1 MTYRAPIND
10 MLLALNHGAG
20 LQAAVKAGHYGD
32 FDSDITAA
40 VLEEAGRFA
49 TDVLA
54 PLNRIGDENGI
65 KLAND
70 KVTTA
75 PGWPDAY
82 QRWTA
87 AGWNAVSGSEAFG
100 GQGLPLAINAACT
113 EIWSAS
119 NIAFGLCPLLTLS
132 AIEAL
137 DAHGSEDLKK
147 IYLEKLVS
155 GEWTG
160 TMQLTEPQAGSD
172 VGALRTRAERA
183 ADGSYRITGT
193 KIFITYGDHDMTD
206 NIVHFVLARLP
217 DAPAGTKGIS
227 LFLIPKFLVN
237 ADGSLGARNDIYPS
251 GVEHK
256 LGMHASPTC
265 TMTMGDKGG
274 AIGYLVGEENRGM
287 LCMFTM
293 MNQARLGVGLEG
305 VGIADRAYQQALAFA
320 QERRQGRAIGKTGDG
335 TDAIIVHPD
344 VKRMLMQMRALT
356 AAARTICYATAVAFD
371 VSVRATDAK
380 VRSDAAARGAL
391 LTPIAKAFSTD
402 IGNEVTSLGVQI
414 HGGMGFIE
422 ETGAAQHYRD
432 ARITAIYEGT
442 NGIQSIDL
450 VTRKL
455 RAQGG
460 ASVWALLD
468 ELSDIV
474 KRVEASNDP
483 AFGTTG
489 AKLRDALGSLER
501 SSRWLLE
508 RIASA
513 PNDALAGATPY
524 LRLFGSTLGGCK
536 LAEEALAARTL
547 GRGFG
552 RSAALCHAGALLCR
566 EHFGAGR
573 LAGAHGD
580 GQRQFGHRRRRGFAG
595 LTRCGG
601 LAANPRQLAASVFTR
616 AASACRFG
624 AARGLERTVEI
635 NHSECMFF
643 ARLRADSMLGQ
654 QRPSSNW
661 RRGAIAR

>member
-10 MLLALNHGAG
+10 MLLSLNHGAG
-20 LQAAVKAGHYGD
+20 LLSAVQAGHYGD
-32 FDSDITAA
+32 FDADIVAA
-40 VLEEAGRFA
+40 VLEEAGKFA

-54 PLNRIGDENGI
+54 PLNRVGDEHGI
-65 KLAND
+65 KLEAN

-82 QRWTA
+82 KRWTEG
-87 AGWNAVSGSEAFG
+87 GWNAVSGPEAFG
-100 GQGLPLAINAACT
+100 GQGLPLAVNAACT

-119 NIAFGLCPLLTLS
+119 NVAFGLCPLLTLS

-137 DAHGSEDLKK
+137 DAHGSDELKK

-172 VGALRTRAERA
+172 VGALRTRAERM
-183 ADGSYRITGT
+183 ADGTYRLKGT

-227 LFLIPKFLVN
+227 LFLVPKFLVN

-265 TMTMGDKGG
+265 TMTMGDQGG
-274 AIGYLVGEENRGM
+274 AIGYLVGEENQGM
-287 LCMFTM
+287 RCMFTM

-305 VGIADRAYQQALAFA
+305 VGIADRAYQQALAYA
-320 QERRQGRAIGKTGDG
+320 QERKQGKAVGKTGDG
-335 TDAIIVHPD
+335 SDPIIVHPD

-356 AAARTICYATAVAFD
+356 AAARTICYATAVALD
-371 VSVRATDAK
+371 VSVRAKDAGT
-380 VRSDAAARGAL
+380 RAAAAARGAL

-402 IGNEVTSLGVQI
+402 TGNEVAYLGVQV

-422 ETGAAQHYRD
+422 ETGAAQHSRD

-455 RAQGG
+455 AANGG
-460 ASVWALLD
+460 ASVWTLLA
-468 ELSDIV
+468 ELNEIV
-474 KRVEASNDP
+474 SQVERSNDP

-489 AKLRDALGSLER
+489 AKLREALAALER
-501 SSRWLLE
+501 ASRWLLE
-508 RIASA
+508 RVTAK

-524 LRLFGSTLGGCK
+524 LRLFGATLGGCC
-536 LAEEALAARTL
+536 LAGEALAARK
-547 GRGFG
+547 G
-552 RSAALCHAGALLCR
+552 SD
-566 EHFGAGR
+566 
-573 LAGAHGD
+573 GD
-580 GQRQFGHRRRRGFAG
+580 PQR
-595 LTRCGG
+595 
-601 LAANPRQLAASVFTR
+601 
-616 AASACRFG
+616 
-624 AARGLERTVEI
+624 
-635 NHSECMFF
+635 
-643 ARLRADSMLGQ
+643 
-654 QRPSSNW
+654 
-661 RRGAIAR
+661 

>member
-1 MTYRAPIND
+1 MTYRAPISD

-32 FDSDITAA
+32 FDHDIAAA

-49 TDVLA
+49 SDVLA
-54 PLNRIGDENGI
+54 PLNVIGDEHGI
-65 KLAND
+65 KLD
-70 KVTTA
+70 DGKVTTA

-82 QRWTA
+82 KRWTE
-87 AGWNAVSGSEAFG
+87 AGWNAVSGPEAFG
-100 GQGLPLAINAACT
+100 GQGLPLAINAVCT

-137 DAHGSEDLKK
+137 DAHGSDDLKK

-155 GEWTG
+155 GEWPG

-183 ADGSYRITGT
+183 GDGSYRIKGT
-193 KIFITYGDHDMTD
+193 KIFITYGEHDMSD

-237 ADGSLGARNDIYPS
+237 ADGSLGARNDIFAS
-251 GVEHK
+251 GIEHK
-256 LGMHASPTC
+256 LGMHAAPTC
-265 TMTMGDKGG
+265 TMTMGDHGG
-274 AIGYLVGEENRGM
+274 AIGYLIGEENRGM
-287 LCMFTM
+287 SCMFTM

-305 VGIADRAYQQALAFA
+305 VGIADRAYQQALVFA
-320 QERRQGRAIGKTGDG
+320 QERRQGRAVGKKGEGSDP
-335 TDAIIVHPD
+335 IIVHPD

-356 AAARTICYATAVAFD
+356 AAARTICYATAVALD

-380 VRSDAAARGAL
+380 TRSLAAARGAL

-402 IGNEVTSLGVQI
+402 IGNEVTSLGVQV

-455 RAQGG
+455 AANNGE
-460 ASVWALLD
+460 AVWALLD
-468 ELSDIV
+468 ELAGIV
-474 KRVEASNDP
+474 KRVEVSNDP

-489 AKLRDALGSLER
+489 TKLRDALASLDR
-501 SSRWLLE
+501 TSRWLLE
-508 RIASA
+508 RVASA
-513 PNDALAGATPY
+513 PNEALAGATPY
-524 LRLFGSTLGGCK
+524 LRLFGSTLGGCM
-536 LAEEALAARTL
+536 LANEALAARSLGEGDPQRYVTL
-547 GRGFG
+547 ARF
-552 RSAALCHAGALLCR
+552 
-566 EHFGAGR
+566 
-573 LAGAHGD
+573 
-580 GQRQFGHRRRRGFAG
+580 FAE
-595 LTRCGG
+595 
-601 LAANPRQLAASVFTR
+601 NVSVQ
-616 AASACRFG
+616 AVS
-624 AARGLERTVEI
+624 LERTVMDSAEAV
-635 NHSECMFF
+635 NG
-643 ARLRADSMLGQ
+643 ADAVLLG
-654 QRPSSNW
+654 
-661 RRGAIAR
+661 

>member
-20 LQAAVKAGHYGD
+20 LQAAVEAGHYGD
-32 FDSDITAA
+32 FDADITAA

-49 TDVLA
+49 SDVLA
-54 PLNRIGDENGI
+54 PLNRVGDEHGI

-82 QRWTA
+82 RRWSA
-87 AGWNAVSGSEAFG
+87 AGWNAVSGPEGFG

-137 DAHGSEDLKK
+137 DAHGSEELKN

-217 DAPAGTKGIS
+217 DAPPGTRGIS
-227 LFLIPKFLVN
+227 LFLIPKFLAN
-237 ADGSLGARNDIYPS
+237 ADGSLGERNDIYPS

-265 TMTMGDKGG
+265 TMTMGDHGG
-274 AIGYLVGEENRGM
+274 AIGYLIGEENRGM

-305 VGIADRAYQQALAFA
+305 VGIADRAYQQALDFA
-320 QERRQGRAIGKTGDG
+320 QERKQGRAAGKQGDG
-335 TDAIIVHPD
+335 SDPIIVHPD

-356 AAARTICYATAVAFD
+356 AAARTICYATAVALD
-371 VSVRATDAK
+371 MSVRATDPK
-380 VRSDAAARGAL
+380 VRSAAAARGAL

-402 IGNEVTSLGVQI
+402 IGNEVTSLGVQV

-432 ARITAIYEGT
+432 ARITSIYEGT

-455 RAQGG
+455 AAQGG

-468 ELSDIV
+468 ELSAIV
-474 KRVEASNDP
+474 TQVEASNDP
-483 AFGTTG
+483 GFGTTG
-489 AKLRDALGSLER
+489 AKLREALASLER
-501 SSRWLLE
+501 ASRWLLE

-536 LAEEALAARTL
+536 LAEEALAARAL
-547 GRGFG
+547 DGFG
-552 RSAALCHAGALLCR
+552 DPQRYVTLARFFAENISVQAGALER
-566 EHFGAGR
+566 AVIDGAD
-573 LAGAHGD
+573 AVNGAD
-580 GQRQFGHRRRRGFAG
+580 AV
-595 LTRCGG
+595 L
-601 LAANPRQLAASVFTR
+601 
-616 AASACRFG
+616 
-624 AARGLERTVEI
+624 
-635 NHSECMFF
+635 
-643 ARLRADSMLGQ
+643 LG
-654 QRPSSNW
+654 
-661 RRGAIAR
+661 

>member
-1 MTYRAPIND
+1 MSYRAPIND

-20 LQAAVKAGHYGD
+20 LLGAVKAGHYGD
-32 FDSDITAA
+32 FDAEITAA

-49 TDVLA
+49 SEVLA
-54 PLNRIGDENGI
+54 PLNRVGDEKGI
-65 KLAND
+65 TLDAGR
-70 KVTTA
+70 VTTA

-82 QRWTA
+82 RRWAA
-87 AGWNAVSGSEAFG
+87 AGWNAVSGPEAFG

-137 DAHGSEDLKK
+137 DAHGSEALKK

-183 ADGSYRITGT
+183 ADGSYRISGT

-217 DAPAGTKGIS
+217 DAPAGTRGIS
-227 LFLIPKFLVN
+227 LFLIPKFLVK
-237 ADGSLGARNDIYPS
+237 ADGSLGLRNDIYAS

-265 TMTMGDKGG
+265 TMTMGDQGG
-274 AIGYLVGEENRGM
+274 AIGYLIGEENRGM
-287 LCMFTM
+287 QCMFTM

-320 QERRQGRAIGKTGDG
+320 QERRQGRALDKQGRAIGKAGNGSDP
-335 TDAIIVHPD
+335 IIVHPD

-356 AAARTICYATAVAFD
+356 AAARTICYATAVALD

-380 VRSDAAARGAL
+380 VRERAAARGAL

-455 RAQGG
+455 AANGG
-460 ASVWALLD
+460 ASVWVLLD
-468 ELSDIV
+468 ELSAIV
-474 KRVEASNDP
+474 SQVEASNDP

-489 AKLRDALGSLER
+489 VKLRDALGSLER
-501 SSRWLLE
+501 TSQWLLE
-508 RIASA
+508 RVTSA

-524 LRLFGSTLGGCK
+524 LRLFGATLGGCM
-536 LAEEALAARTL
+536 LATEALAARNLREGDPQRYVTL
-547 GRGFG
+547 ARYFAENI
-552 RSAALCHAGALLCR
+552 SVQAGA
-566 EHFGAGR
+566 
-573 LAGAHGD
+573 
-580 GQRQFGHRRRRGFAG
+580 
-595 LTRCGG
+595 
-601 LAANPRQLAASVFTR
+601 
-616 AASACRFG
+616 
-624 AARGLERTVEI
+624 LERTVIDSAEAV
-635 NHSECMFF
+635 NG
-643 ARLRADSMLGQ
+643 ADAVLLG
-654 QRPSSNW
+654 
-661 RRGAIAR
+661 

>member
-1 MTYRAPIND
+1 MTYRAPIHD

-20 LQAAVKAGHYGD
+20 LQAAMKAGHYGD
-32 FDSDITAA
+32 FDADITAA

-54 PLNRIGDENGI
+54 PLNRVGDEHGI
-65 KLAND
+65 KLDGGN
-70 KVTTA
+70 VTTA

-82 QRWTA
+82 RRWAA
-87 AGWNAVSGSEAFG
+87 AGWNAVSGPEAFG
-100 GQGLPLAINAACT
+100 GQGLPLAVNAACT

-119 NIAFGLCPLLTLS
+119 NVAFGLCPLLTLS

-137 DAHGSEDLKK
+137 DAHGSDALKK

-172 VGALRTRAERA
+172 VGSLRTRAERA
-183 ADGSYRITGT
+183 ADGSYRIKGT

-237 ADGSLGARNDIYPS
+237 ADGSLGERNDIYPS

-265 TMTMGDKGG
+265 TMTMGDHGG
-274 AIGYLVGEENRGM
+274 AIGYLIGEENRGM
-287 LCMFTM
+287 QCMFTM
-293 MNQARLGVGLEG
+293 MNQARLAVGLEG
-305 VGIADRAYQQALAFA
+305 VGLADRAYQQALAFA
-320 QERRQGRAIGKTGDG
+320 QERRQGRAIGKADG
-335 TDAIIVHPD
+335 NGGNGGNGADPIIMHPD

-356 AAARTICYATAVAFD
+356 AAARTICYATAVALD
-371 VSVRATDAK
+371 VSVRA
-380 VRSDAAARGAL
+380 SDPKTRGEAAARGAL

-402 IGNEVTSLGVQI
+402 IGNEVTSLGVQV

-455 RAQGG
+455 AANGG

-468 ELSDIV
+468 ELNDIV
-474 KRVEASNDP
+474 RRVEASNDP
-483 AFGTTG
+483 AFGTSG
-489 AKLRDALGSLER
+489 AKLRDALASLER
-501 SSRWLLE
+501 TSRWLLE
-508 RIASA
+508 RVASA

-524 LRLFGSTLGGCK
+524 LKLFGSTLGGCM
-536 LAEEALAARTL
+536 LANEALAARDLGQASGDPHRYVTL
-547 GRGFG
+547 ARFFAENI
-552 RSAALCHAGALLCR
+552 SVQAG
-566 EHFGAGR
+566 
-573 LAGAHGD
+573 
-580 GQRQFGHRRRRGFAG
+580 
-595 LTRCGG
+595 
-601 LAANPRQLAASVFTR
+601 S
-616 AASACRFG
+616 
-624 AARGLERTVEI
+624 LERTVMDSAAAV
-635 NHSECMFF
+635 NG
-643 ARLRADSMLGQ
+643 ADAVLLG
-654 QRPSSNW
+654 
-661 RRGAIAR
+661 

>member
-1 MTYRAPIND
+1 MTYRAPIHD

-20 LQAAVKAGHYGD
+20 LQAAVQAGHYGD
-32 FDSDITAA
+32 FDGDIAAA

-54 PLNRIGDENGI
+54 PLNRIGDKNGI
-65 KLAND
+65 QLKD
-70 KVTTA
+70 GQVTTA
-75 PGWPDAY
+75 PGWPEAY
-82 QRWTA
+82 KRWTA
-87 AGWNAVSGSEAFG
+87 AGWNAVSGPEAFG

-137 DAHGSEDLKK
+137 DAHGSDELKQ
-147 IYLEKLVS
+147 IYLEKLVT

-172 VGALRTRAERA
+172 VGALRSRAERA
-183 ADGSYRITGT
+183 ADGSYRIFGS

-206 NIVHFVLARLP
+206 NIVHFVLARMP

-274 AIGYLVGEENRGM
+274 AVGYLIGEENRGM

-293 MNQARLGVGLEG
+293 MNQARIGVGLEG

-320 QERRQGRAIGKTGDG
+320 QERKQGRGIGSKTTGMDP
-335 TDAIIVHPD
+335 IIVHPD

-356 AAARTICYATAVAFD
+356 AAARTICYATAVALD
-371 VSVRATDAK
+371 IAARSTDAK
-380 VRSDAAARGAL
+380 VRSEAAARGAL

-402 IGNEVTSLGVQI
+402 IGNEVTSLGVQV

-442 NGIQSIDL
+442 NGIQAIDL

-455 RAQGG
+455 GANGG

-468 ELSDIV
+468 ELSEIV
-474 KRVEASNDP
+474 GRVEASNDP

-489 AKLRDALGSLER
+489 AKLRDALGALER
-501 SSRWLLE
+501 SSKWLLE
-508 RIASA
+508 RLASA
-513 PNDALAGATPY
+513 PSDALAGATPY
-524 LRLFGSTLGGCK
+524 LRLFGSTLGGCM
-536 LAEEALAARTL
+536 LAGEALAAKDISDGGGDPARYVTL
-547 GRGFG
+547 ARFF
-552 RSAALCHAGALLCR
+552 AENITVQAG
-566 EHFGAGR
+566 
-573 LAGAHGD
+573 
-580 GQRQFGHRRRRGFAG
+580 
-595 LTRCGG
+595 
-601 LAANPRQLAASVFTR
+601 S
-616 AASACRFG
+616 
-624 AARGLERTVEI
+624 LERTVIDGAE
-635 NHSECMFF
+635 SVTS
-643 ARLRADSMLGQ
+643 ADAVLL
-654 QRPSSNW
+654 
-661 RRGAIAR
+661 A

>member
-20 LQAAVKAGHYGD
+20 LQAAVNAGHYGD

-54 PLNRIGDENGI
+54 PLNRIGDEAGI
-65 KLAND
+65 KLDND

-82 QRWTA
+82 RRWTA
-87 AGWNAVSGSEAFG
+87 AGWNAVSGPEAFG

-137 DAHGSEDLKK
+137 DAHGSDELKN

-160 TMQLTEPQAGSD
+160 TMHLTEPQAGSD

-237 ADGSLGARNDIYPS
+237 ADGSLGASNDIYPS

-274 AIGYLVGEENRGM
+274 AVGYLIGEENRGM

-293 MNQARLGVGLEG
+293 MNQARLSVGLEG

-320 QERRQGRAIGKTGDG
+320 QERRQGRAVGNTGNG
-335 TDAIIVHPD
+335 LDAIIVHPD

-356 AAARTICYATAVAFD
+356 AAARTICYTTAVALD

-380 VRSDAAARGAL
+380 ARSDAAARGAL

-402 IGNEVTSLGVQI
+402 IGNEVTSLGIQI

-432 ARITAIYEGT
+432 ARLTSIYEGT

-450 VTRKL
+450 VMRKL
-455 RAQGG
+455 GANGG
-460 ASVWALLD
+460 ASVWTLLD
-468 ELSDIV
+468 ELSGIV
-474 KRVEASNDP
+474 KRVESSNDP

-547 GRGFG
+547 GDG
-552 RSAALCHAGALLCR
+552 
-566 EHFGAGR
+566 
-573 LAGAHGD
+573 HGD
-580 GQRQFGHRRRRGFAG
+580 PQRYVTLARFFAE
-595 LTRCGG
+595 
-601 LAANPRQLAASVFTR
+601 NISVQ
-616 AASACRFG
+616 AGS
-624 AARGLERTVEI
+624 LERTVI
-635 NHSECMFF
+635 DS
-643 ARLRADSMLGQ
+643 ADSVT
-654 QRPSSNW
+654 
-661 RRGAIAR
+661 GADAVLLA